1 MAIKP
6 TTLILF
12 GGPAPGAKA
21 MNGAA
26 TLGLDA
32 FCQKFLV
39 WEDAKGGAFKF

>member
-26 TLGLDA
+26 TLGLGA
-32 FCQKFLV
+32 FCQKFRG
-39 WEDAKGGAFKF
+39 WGDAKGGGI